1 MLYVFYGSGDGAVR
15 EAAYAK
21 LDALRANWPDLN
33 VTKLDP
39 DEYET
44 GLLASAGSTVSLFG
58 APQAYL
64 LDTPSLVTDFWTELE
79 QEVAALAASPH
90 HFIVIEGTLLA
101 AQKKPL
107 AAAALEMTEYKGE
120 GTERFDTFKM
130 ANALVEKDKRTL
142 WIYLQ
147 DAVAADLPAEEIIG
161 VLWWQLKTLR
171 LALITKSAAEAGVKD
186 FPYNKAKR
194 ALSNFKPGEVEAL
207 SRSLLKL
214 YHDGHA
220 GKTDINLALEEWVLR
235 I

>member
-21 LDALRANWPDLN
+21 LDTLRTRLPDLH

-39 DEYET
+39 DEYES
-44 GLLASAGSTVSLFG
+44 GALASAGGTLSLFG

-64 LDTPSLVTDFWTELE
+64 LDTPSLHSEYWNELCA
-79 QEVAALAASPH
+79 VAEMLADSGH

-101 AQKKPL
+101 PQKKAL
-107 AAAALEMTEYKGE
+107 GAASEMTEYKGE
-120 GTERFDTFKM
+120 NTERFDAFKM
-130 ANALVEKDKRTL
+130 ANALTEKDKRTL

-147 DAVAADLPAEEIIG
+147 DAVAAGLPAEEIIG
-161 VLWWQLKTLR
+161 VLWWQLKTMR
-171 LALITKSAAEAGVKD
+171 LALMTKQAAEAGVKD

-194 ALSNFKPGEVEAL
+194 ALTNFKPGEVEAL
-207 SRSLLKL
+207 SRSLLTL

-220 GKTDINLALEEWVLR
+220 GKVDINLALEEWVLR

>member
-1 MLYVFYGSGDGAVR
+1 MLYVFYGSGEGAVR

-21 LDALRANWPDLN
+21 LGELRAEVPDLN
-33 VTKLDP
+33 VIKLDP

-44 GLLASAGSTVSLFG
+44 GLLMSAGSTVSLFG

-64 LDTPSLVTDFWTELE
+64 LDTPSLQSEYWDELCE
-79 QEVAALAASPH
+79 LAELLAISKH

-101 AQKKPL
+101 PQKK
-107 AAAALEMTEYKGE
+107 ALMSASLMTEYKGE
-120 GTERFDTFKM
+120 GVERFDAFKM
-130 ANALVEKDKRTL
+130 ANALSEKDKRTL

-147 DAVAADLPAEEIIG
+147 EAVAAGLSAEEIIG
-161 VLWWQLKTLR
+161 VLWWQLKTMR
-171 LALITKSAAEAGVKD
+171 LALATKSAAEAGVKD

-194 ALSNFKPGEVEAL
+194 ALGNFKPGEVEAL

-235 I
+235 M